1 MPDGSRFDVSG
12 LEAPVVQAPMAG
24 GVSTPAL
31 AAAVSTAG
39 GLGFLAA
46 GYLTADQ
53 VREQI
58 VQTRM
63 LTDAPFGV
71 NVFVP
76 GQSIADPEQ
85 VAEYALSLTAE
96 AERLGVSVGEPHP
109 DHDDWHAKIALLE
122 ETSPAVASFTF
133 GVPSPAVVARLQ
145 EAGVAVGV
153 TVTSLAELVEAK
165 ASKPDFVVAQGP
177 LAGGHRGTF
186 DPLALPSEQPLYAL
200 LAELSSNTRLPI
212 VVAGGLASSE
222 DVEGVLAAGA
232 AAAQAGTAFL
242 RSDEAGTAPA
252 YRAALVSAEYP
263 RTALTKAFTGRWARG
278 LVNDFMR
285 DHESDAPFGY
295 PEVHQVTSPLRRA
308 AASAGDAQR
317 MALWAGVH
325 HDRALAAPAATILS
339 TLVP

>member
-1 MPDGSRFDVSG
+1 MSSSSFDIAG

-31 AAAVSTAG
+31 AAAVSSAG

-46 GYLTADQ
+46 AYLTADQ
-53 VREQI
+53 VRAQI
-58 VQTRM
+58 AETRE

-76 GQSIADPEQ
+76 GAPFADAEQ
-85 VAEYALSLTAE
+85 VAAYAHSLEAE
-96 AERLGVSVGEPHP
+96 AMRLGVTVGSPHP

-122 ETSPAVASFTF
+122 ETAPAVATFTF
-133 GVPSPAVVARLQ
+133 GAPSLAVVSRLQ
-145 EAGVAVGV
+145 DAGVAVGI
-153 TVTSLAELVEAK
+153 TVTSLAELVIAK
-165 ASKPDFVVAQGP
+165 ASKPDLIVAQGP

-186 DPLALPSEQPLYAL
+186 DPVALPSEQHLFAL

-232 AAAQAGTAFL
+232 AAAAAGTAFL
-242 RSDEAGTAPA
+242 RADEAGTAA
-252 YRAALVSAEYP
+252 AHRDALVSAEFP
-263 RTALTKAFTGRWARG
+263 NTALTKAFSGRWARG
-278 LVNDFMR
+278 LVNDFVR
-285 DHESDAPFGY
+285 EHEADAPFGY
-295 PEVHQVTSPLRRA
+295 PDVHQVTAPLRRA
-308 AASAGDAQR
+308 AAAADDPQR
-317 MALWAGVH
+317 MALWAGTRH
-325 HDRALAAPAATILS
+325 NRALAAPAATILS

>member
-1 MPDGSRFDVSG
+1 MSSRSRLDIAG
-12 LEAPVVQAPMAG
+12 LDAPVVQAPMAG

-31 AAAVSTAG
+31 AAAVSEAG

-46 GYLTADQ
+46 GYLSADA

-58 VQTRM
+58 VSTRV

-76 GQSIADPEQ
+76 GPPTADHEL
-85 VAEYALSLTAE
+85 VEAYAHSLEAE
-96 AERLGVSVGEPHP
+96 AARLGVDVGTPHP
-109 DHDDWHAKIALLE
+109 DHDDWHAKIALLA
-122 ETSPAVASFTF
+122 ETSPAVATFTF
-133 GVPSPAVVARLQ
+133 GAPSQAVVARLQ
-145 EAGVAVGV
+145 EADVAVGI
-153 TVTSLAELVEAK
+153 TVTSLAELVVAK

-186 DPLALPSEQPLYAL
+186 DAVALPSEQPLYAL

-232 AAAQAGTAFL
+232 AAAAAGTAFL
-242 RSDEAGTAPA
+242 RADEAGTASA
-252 YRAALVSAEYP
+252 HRQALVSGEFAH
-263 RTALTKAFTGRWARG
+263 TALTKAFSGRWARG

-285 DHESDAPFGY
+285 EHEADAPFGY
-295 PEVHQVTSPLRRA
+295 PDVHQVTSPIRRA
-308 AASAGDAQR
+308 AAAADDPQR

-325 HDRALAAPAATILS
+325 HARALAAPAATILS